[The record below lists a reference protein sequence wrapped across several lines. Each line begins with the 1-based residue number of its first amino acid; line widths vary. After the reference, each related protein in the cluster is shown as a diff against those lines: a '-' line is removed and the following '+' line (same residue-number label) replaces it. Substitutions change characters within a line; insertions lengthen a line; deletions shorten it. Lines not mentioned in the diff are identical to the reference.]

1 MEVFISKFSSERS
14 IEFHDIQEYC
24 KKKLLFFEN
33 WVSIFRSGEV
43 IGWFCGYLGAFI
55 MDPLAV
61 DPKIV
66 PSHERSHTS
75 ITPISGFF
83 DFGLFT

>member
-24 KKKLLFFEN
+24 KKNYYFLKVGCQFL
-33 WVSIFRSGEV
+33 V
-43 IGWFCGYLGAFI
+43 IGWFCGFLGSFI
-55 MDPLAV
+55 MDSLAV